1 MIQIVSSCS
10 WFSGRGKCRNRNG
23 KRDVLSV
30 MMEINTEKGPS
41 SEKRVRVGKEFNQ
54 ERLPRGGDAYTESPR
69 RGKNHLGQG

>member
-1 MIQIVSSCS
+1 
-10 WFSGRGKCRNRNG
+10 
-23 KRDVLSV
+23 
-30 MMEINTEKGPS
+30 MEINTEKGPS